1 MSSRSRRSETA
12 LVSTLRHRRPCR
24 DDDEVQ
30 LAAVDDL
37 VSAVAV
43 SFQAAAN
50 RALAAGVLQGYRVT
64 DEALPVLRGRLR
76 EADQLR
82 GRLGL
87 AVPLEIRYDDYTVD
101 IPENQ
106 LLLAAALRL
115 VRVPALPGP
124 THTGL
129 RWQVAL
135 LSDISL
141 LVHGQRLPATRDD
154 RLTRRYQPAL
164 RLARLVLAGH
174 SIEQPAGPVV
184 ASGFLFDL
192 NKVFEDWLTTALRA
206 ALAPYGGFLRAQPPV
221 HLDIDRQV
229 DMKPDMVWER
239 AGRPIAVI
247 DAKYKRL
254 RPAEYP
260 HPDLYQMLAYCTAL
274 GLPAGHLVYAKGEAA
289 PTHHVIRR
297 SGVRI
302 TVWAVDLSS
311 PVPELLEQANAVAS
325 AIAADAGTNK

>member
-1 MSSRSRRSETA
+1 
-12 LVSTLRHRRPCR
+12 V
-24 DDDEVQ
+24 VQ
-30 LAAVDDL
+30 LAAADDL
-37 VSAVAV
+37 VAAVAV

-50 RALAAGVLQGYRVT
+50 RALAAGVLQGYRIT

-87 AVPLEIRYDDYTVD
+87 AVPLEVRYDDYTVD

-115 VRVPALPGP
+115 LRVPALPGP

-129 RWQVAL
+129 RRQVAL
-135 LSDISL
+135 LSDVSL

-164 RLARLVLAGH
+164 RLARLVLAGR

-206 ALAPYGGFLRAQPPV
+206 ALAPYGGFLRAQRPV

-239 AGRPIAVI
+239 AGRPIAVL

-289 PTHHVIRR
+289 PTRHVIRR

-325 AIAADAGTNK
+325 AIAADAGTNE